1 MDERIILQALADQRE
16 EINLQQKKVL
26 CSRKEETLFEWNS
39 NLAQVVIGVRRSG
52 KSTLCHKVFRDKGVR
67 YGYVDFDDDRL
78 AGLQV
83 KDLNTVLSCIYQLYG
98 TDVQYLFMDEIQNV
112 DGWYL
117 FVNRLLRQ
125 SMHVVLTGS
134 NAKLLSG
141 ELATH
146 LTGRYNEIRLFPF
159 SFNEYLEYN
168 GVDLVN
174 VTTKA
179 EAERKVAL
187 DRYLLE
193 GGMPELIH
201 MQNERSKRIYVE
213 GLVETII
220 QKDIAVRYKIRNI
233 EGLRR
238 LANHLINNT
247 CQVIDYQT
255 LVEISGIKS
264 ENTVRKYINYL
275 SQAFL
280 IQKIQKF
287 SYKSKERI
295 CNEKCYV
302 VDAGFIA
309 NRENSLLGK
318 NVGWRLE
325 NVVYTEIRR
334 RYLSQADDVYYYKQ
348 DARRKEVDFVICHQG
363 KVQELIQ
370 VAYSLSNPDT
380 YKREMNALVQ
390 VADVLRCNYLTIV
403 TLDASHKVKYEG
415 KEIRVCNAIEWLCNV
430 STH

>member
-16 EINLQQKKVL
+16 EINQPQKKVL
-26 CSRKEETLFEWNS
+26 CSRKEETLFEWDS
-39 NLAQVVIGVRRSG
+39 NLAQVVIGIRRSG
-52 KSTLCHKVFRDKGVR
+52 KSTLCHKVLRDKGVR

-78 AGLQV
+78 AELRV
-83 KDLNTVLSCIYQLYG
+83 EDLNTVLSCIYQLYG
-98 TDVQYLFMDEIQNV
+98 TDIQYLFMDEIQNV

-125 SMHVVLTGS
+125 SMHIVLTGS

-159 SFNEYLEYN
+159 SFNEYLKYN
-168 GVDLVN
+168 NIDSVGI
-174 VTTKA
+174 TTKA
-179 EAERKVAL
+179 EAERKAAL

-193 GGMPELIH
+193 GGLPELIH
-201 MQNERSKRIYVE
+201 MRNERNKRIYVE

-220 QKDIAVRYKIRNI
+220 QKDIAVRYKIRNVD
-233 EGLRR
+233 GLRR

-247 CQVIDYQT
+247 CQVIDNKT

-264 ENTVRKYINYL
+264 ENTVRKYVSYL
-275 SQAFL
+275 AQAFL

-295 CNEKCYV
+295 CNEKSYV
-302 VDAGFIA
+302 IDAGFIF

-318 NVGWRLE
+318 NIGWRLE

-348 DARRKEVDFVICHQG
+348 DARSKEVDFIICHQG
-363 KVQELIQ
+363 QVQELIQ
-370 VAYSLSNPDT
+370 VAYGISDQSA

-390 VADVLRCNYLTIV
+390 VADILRCNYLTVV
-403 TLDASHKVKYEG
+403 TSDASHEVKYGG
-415 KEIRVCNAIEWLCNV
+415 KIIRVCNAIEWLCENQG
-430 STH
+430 